1 MLHTLILWPVLT
13 QILLTISLF
22 VLLGRRKKRAYKNN
36 LVDPR
41 KTALDN
47 SAWPDDVVKVSNNIQ
62 NQFQTPV
69 LFFVLCLSFLVL
81 QQVSWLVLCLAWM
94 FCILR
99 ILHAYV
105 HVGSN
110 YVPLRF
116 RLFLFSML
124 VLLAM
129 ALTLGQQLL
138 RG

>member
-1 MLHTLILWPVLT
+1 MLHTLILWPVLI

-22 VLLGRRKKRAYKNN
+22 VLLGRRKKLAYKNN

-81 QQVSWLVLCLAWM
+81 QQVSWLVLSLAWM

-116 RLFLFSML
+116 RLFLFSVL

-129 ALTLGQQLL
+129 ALSLGQLLL

>member
-1 MLHTLILWPVLT
+1 
-13 QILLTISLF
+13 
-22 VLLGRRKKRAYKNN
+22 
-36 LVDPR
+36 
-41 KTALDN
+41 
-47 SAWPDDVVKVSNNIQ
+47 
-62 NQFQTPV
+62 
-69 LFFVLCLSFLVL
+69 LVL
-81 QQVSWLVLCLAWM
+81 QQVSWLVLSLAWM

-116 RLFLFSML
+116 RLFLFSVL

-129 ALTLGQQLL
+129 ALSLGQLLL